1 MYAPHPTSSGC
12 RATQSQVH
20 VRTCIWR
27 RFTCMYMI
35 CICICTCTWIP
46 QNRCRPA
53 TASPQHSAGWQGIAQ
68 QFWKQWARGTP
79 VDMDVRVLKSRRRVM
94 SHEICPPDTVRGKV
108 KRKRGGLPGG
118 WQNIAEHFWKQ
129 RRGASYEV
137 PSLLHWALASCTR
150 ASTAA
155 HDAPDAFRCSTIGVK
170 RALALASAATT
181 PIRKPTVSLFT
192 VRSQKKMRLA
202 HTRWSS
208 GRPWRGRPGGD
219 WGNDHFG
226 PGWTLQGRRRRGRT
240 DTCKHLDKWATTTS

>member
-94 SHEICPPDTVRGKV
+94 SHEICPPDTAHCPRQGQTQTW
-108 KRKRGGLPGG
+108 RPTWRL
-118 WQNIAEHFWKQ
+118 AEHCRAFLETAA
-129 RRGASYEV
+129 RRVLRSAVAAALGAC
-137 PSLLHWALASCTR
+137 LLHKGLHGR
-150 ASTAA
+150 A
-155 HDAPDAFRCSTIGVK
+155 
-170 RALALASAATT
+170 
-181 PIRKPTVSLFT
+181 
-192 VRSQKKMRLA
+192 
-202 HTRWSS
+202 
-208 GRPWRGRPGGD
+208 
-219 WGNDHFG
+219 
-226 PGWTLQGRRRRGRT
+226 
-240 DTCKHLDKWATTTS
+240 